1 MAKKVNDEKRAR
13 TILRHELAIA
23 ICLVV
28 AIVSLWRG
36 IWGLSD
42 NYLFRENEVLSY
54 FASIVIGL
62 VILGYAHYR
71 IRQVHLI

>member
-1 MAKKVNDEKRAR
+1 MTKG
-13 TILRHELAIA
+13 ELKGRLGVRREVLIT

-42 NYLFRENEVLSY
+42 KYLFQENEVLSY

-62 VILGYAHYR
+62 IILGYAHYR